1 MAPLLG
7 RLTGP
12 TQTLGGCESGAGGT
26 GLQEPSPSTT
36 VGSCQ
41 DGRWQCS
48 PPGHASPP
56 GPLRS
61 PPCPPTL
68 PWRQLRHGPWCGRA
82 HLASLNMRLE
92 PSLVCGDGLW
102 WQGLDRSR
110 TCGHSHG
117 WGLSFPHTITHIH
130 TPHSLIQRPRQSYT
144 SSHLFT
150 SAHQYTH
157 THTQTPAHPPSLQGE
172 QAPKHRCPA

>member
-12 TQTLGGCESGAGGT
+12 TQTLRGCESGAGGT
-26 GLQEPSPSTT
+26 GLQEPSPSMT

-102 WQGLDRSR
+102 WQGLDRSC

-117 WGLSFPHTITHIH
+117 WRLSFPHTIDPLGWGQHAFQRWSFGHRRTVRVPMGRFGIAELWESAVWGETVHIL
-130 TPHSLIQRPRQSYT
+130 PLLPV
-144 SSHLFT
+144 
-150 SAHQYTH
+150 
-157 THTQTPAHPPSLQGE
+157 
-172 QAPKHRCPA
+172 